1 MKGHG
6 VVYVVVCAA
15 PPAQHIHELVSLL
28 CSDQRQVI
36 VFATPTA
43 AEWINGSLVRDLTGA
58 PVRSV
63 PRSVDEPRTQPA
75 PDAVVVA
82 PATFNTINKWAAGI
96 NDNAAMGVLNEAIG
110 QRLPVIASAYAKESL
125 AAHPAFARSLQ
136 TLEMAGVTLTATNA
150 LKAEHPSGRYRWHEV
165 VQLLDAATA

>member
-28 CSDQRQVI
+28 RSDHRQVI

-43 AEWINGSLVRDLTGA
+43 AEWINRSLVRDLTGA

-63 PRSVDEPRTQPA
+63 ARSVDEPRTQPA

-96 NDNAAMGVLNEAIG
+96 NDNAAAIS
-110 QRLPVIASAYAKESL
+110 ASARSW
-125 AAHPAFARSLQ
+125 AALISSMLPTASAPPISCL
-136 TLEMAGVTLTATNA
+136 GPNVT
-150 LKAEHPSGRYRWHEV
+150 EWH
-165 VQLLDAATA
+165 L